1 MDETY
6 QHRIEFTGE
15 NFSETTL
22 LLGEYEAC
30 TFSQCVFAKVDLS
43 KFTFVQ
49 CTFVDCDFSMAK
61 LNQCTFREVEFQACK
76 LLGLHFDYCNPF
88 LLSFTFTDCTLNYSA
103 FYQLKIPGTVF
114 KNCQMEG
121 VDFVEADLSN
131 AVFDNCELNAAVF
144 EDSILEGADLR
155 TAHNF
160 SIDPS
165 FNRIKKAKFSRQNI
179 IGLLGKYGI
188 IVE

>member
-6 QHRIEFTGE
+6 QHKIEFTGE

-88 LLSFTFTDCTLNYSA
+88 LLSFAFTDCTLNYSA

-114 KNCQMEG
+114 KNCQLEG